1 MNTFGKPKLVA
12 HVQAGTR
19 TNMAFRSDDEF
30 EIIAPKVV
38 QGTTNRSLNFAA
50 FISDDEQQSLIK
62 VLSNGTVVIHSNHHL
77 NQIVSVGRNG
87 RVLAILQIKMNSILI
102 NNEYHF
108 GTFDIHNEH
117 RHKAV
122 MLPPR
127 RRPAMVVS
135 PFLHFELNAHAIVTH
150 LETSIDGGIYL
161 SLMFN
166 RGVFI
171 LSRFD
176 ISSWIN
182 SLVNIIRSAHL
193 PNGNEVLDIILGEYG
208 RRIEHQMIDNRR
220 MRQIHHDLD
229 LNRNISTQN
238 NELQPDVAAVNMP
251 GQGNHSLIN

>member
-12 HVQAGTR
+12 IVPAGTV

-30 EIIAPKVV
+30 EIIAPNIVR
-38 QGTTNRSLNFAA
+38 GTTNRSLSFAT
-50 FISDDEQQSLIK
+50 IIRDDGQSLIK
-62 VLSNGTVVIHSNHHL
+62 VIANGTVVIHSNHHL

-87 RVLAILQIKMNSILI
+87 RVLAILQIKLNTILI

-117 RHKAV
+117 RHKAI
-122 MLPPR
+122 MLPPC

-150 LETSIDGGIYL
+150 LETSIDGGLYL
-161 SLMFN
+161 GLMFN
-166 RGVFI
+166 RGVFT

-176 ISSWIN
+176 ITSWIN

-208 RRIEHQMIDNRR
+208 RRNEHQMIENMR
-220 MRQIHHDLD
+220 MRQIHHN
-229 LNRNISTQN
+229 LNLNQNIAPQN